1 MRRSPAPVLS
11 PFGGMKQS
19 SNGREGILEYCESK
33 YVSLA
38 LPDDIPALPV
48 R

>member
-19 SNGREGILEYCESK
+19 GNGREGAREGILEYCESK

-38 LPDDIPALPV
+38 LPELG
-48 R
+48 